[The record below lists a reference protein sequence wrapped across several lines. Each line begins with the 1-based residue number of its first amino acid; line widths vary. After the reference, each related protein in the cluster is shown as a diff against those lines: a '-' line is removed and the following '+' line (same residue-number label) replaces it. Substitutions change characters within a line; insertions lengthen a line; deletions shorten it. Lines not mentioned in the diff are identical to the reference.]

1 MKYIFLFLVLLTF
14 SIAEAQPTTFILVR
28 HAEKGN
34 DGTKDPD
41 LTDAGSQRAQVL
53 ANMLNKTQ
61 VDAIYSTAYKRTR
74 NTVTPLATAKGLSV
88 LPYEAFKTDEI
99 DQILKKHTGGTVVIA
114 GHSNNI
120 PWIANYLTGKETYKD
135 FADGDYDNVLI
146 VTVVEKGKNAKVVWL
161 SY

>member
-1 MKYIFLFLVLLTF
+1 MKYIFLFVVLISF
-14 SIAEAQPTTFILVR
+14 SIVQAQPTTFILVR

-41 LTDAGSQRAQVL
+41 LTEAGTRRAQLL
-53 ANMLNKTQ
+53 ATMLKKTQ

-74 NTVTPLATAKGLSV
+74 NTVSPLATTKGLSV
-88 LPYEAFKTDEI
+88 SGYEAFKTDEI

-135 FADGDYDNVLI
+135 FEDSDYENLLI

>member
-1 MKYIFLFLVLLTF
+1 MKYIFLFLVLLNF
-14 SIAEAQPTTFILVR
+14 SIAHAQPTTFILVR

-41 LTDAGSQRAQVL
+41 LTEVGNQRAQLLVT
-53 ANMLNKTQ
+53 MLKKTP

-74 NTVTPLATAKGLSV
+74 NTVSPLATAKGLRVSD
-88 LPYEAFKTDEI
+88 YEAFKTGEI
-99 DQILKKHTGGTVVIA
+99 DQMLKKNAGGTVVIS

-120 PWIANYLTGKETYKD
+120 PWIANYLTGKENYKD
-135 FADGDYDNVLI
+135 FEDSEYENLLI
-146 VTVVEKGKNAKVVWL
+146 VTVVDKGKNAKVVWL